1 MKKLTMLLSA
11 MIALT
16 LLLGACAP
24 AGQQPAATQAP
35 VAQPAATEAPA
46 AQPPTEAPAAT
57 QAPAATEAPAATPV
71 PATSEAPATQPA
83 ATEAA
88 AGGTSAG
95 AVTLVVWDQFY
106 RDVET
111 KVMDTLN
118 AEFEAAH
125 PGVKIERVVKT
136 LDDLKVTLKTALAQ
150 TDGPDVA
157 QVNQGRS
164 DMGAMVQGDLL
175 LPLNDYATQFKWGE
189 RISSSVANRNS
200 FTADG
205 KTFGQGNLYGVSPT
219 AEVVGVY
226 YNKGIFEKNGWQI
239 PKTYEEFV
247 KLLDTIKAKG
257 VTPISF
263 GSLDGWPAIHEFSAV
278 QHLLV
283 TPEYINNLVYGVH
296 NVSFDTPENQEAA
309 RTMQEW
315 VDKGYFTDGFS
326 GIGYDD
332 VNKLFKSGQGAMTI
346 TGSWLAG
353 ELVNDTDQ
361 KFGFFLLPGPGGKP
375 AMAIGGVGIPF
386 AIRKTSQHA
395 DLAAQYLDW
404 MISPRAAQLW
414 AEAGTVPAM
423 PLPAGAKVE
432 QGSLF
437 ADTVNAWN
445 TINKNNLVGHYIDW
459 ATPTFYDTL
468 VAEVQ
473 KLFGKTSTPAQF
485 TAAVEKDYA
494 AFLAANK

>member
-1 MKKLTMLLSA
+1 MKKLTTLLSA
-11 MIALT
+11 LFALS

-24 AGQQPAATQAP
+24 ISQQATGQAP
-35 VAQPAATEAPA
+35 AEQ
-46 AQPPTEAPAAT
+46 PAAT
-57 QAPAATEAPAATPV
+57 QAPAAEAAPTQPPATEA
-71 PATSEAPATQPA
+71 EATQPA
-83 ATEAA
+83 APEAA
-88 AGGTSAG
+88 GQ
-95 AVTLVVWDQFY
+95 VTLVVWDQFY
-106 RDVET
+106 RDVEM

-118 AEFEAAH
+118 EEFEAAH
-125 PGVKIERVVKT
+125 PGVKVERVVKT
-136 LDDLKVTLKTALAQ
+136 LDDLKVTLKQAMAQ
-150 TDGPDVA
+150 ADGPDVA

-164 DMGAMVQGDLL
+164 DMGAMVQADLL
-175 LPLNDYATQFKWGE
+175 LPLNDYATQFKWAD

-226 YNKGIFEKNGWQI
+226 YNKGIFEANGWQI
-239 PKTYEEFV
+239 PKTYEEFLA
-247 KLLDTIKAKG
+247 LLGAIKAKG
-257 VTPISF
+257 ITPISF
-263 GSLDGWPAIHEFSAV
+263 GSLDGWPAIHEYSAV

-283 TPEYINNLVYGVH
+283 TPEYINDLVYGVN
-296 NVSFDTPENQEAA
+296 NVSFDTPENREAA

-315 VDKGYFTDGFS
+315 VDKGYFTDGFA

-332 VNKLFKSGQGAMTI
+332 VNKLFKAGQGAMTI

-353 ELVNDTDQ
+353 ELVGDTDQ

-395 DLAAQYLDW
+395 DLSAQYLDW

-414 AEAGTVPAM
+414 AGAGMAPAM
-423 PLPAGAKVE
+423 PLPPDAKLE
-432 QGSLF
+432 GGSLF
-437 ADTVNAWN
+437 ADTVDAWDA
-445 TINKNNLVGHYIDW
+445 INKGNLVGHYIDW

-468 VAEVQ
+468 VAELQ
-473 KLFGKTSTPAQF
+473 KLFGKASTPEQF

-494 AFLAANK
+494 AFLASNQ

>member
-1 MKKLTMLLSA
+1 LLSA
-11 MIALT
+11 LLALT

-24 AGQQPAATQAP
+24 ATQQPAGQSPATQP
-35 VAQPAATEAPA
+35 PA
-46 AQPPTEAPAAT
+46 AQPATTEAPAAT
-57 QAPAATEAPAATPV
+57 AAPA
-71 PATSEAPATQPA
+71 ATQPA
-83 ATEAA
+83 AGSATEP
-88 AGGTSAG
+88 
-95 AVTLVVWDQFY
+95 VTLVVWDQFY
-106 RDVET
+106 RDVESN
-111 KVMDTLN
+111 VMNTLN

-136 LDDLKVTLKTALAQ
+136 LDDLKVTLKTALSQA
-150 TDGPDVA
+150 DGPDVA

-164 DMGAMVQGDLL
+164 DMGAMVQGGLL

-189 RISSSVANRNS
+189 RVSSSVASRNS
-200 FTADG
+200 FTEDG

-226 YNKGIFEKNGWQI
+226 YNKGIFESNGWQI
-239 PKTYEEFV
+239 PKTFDEFQA
-247 KLLDTIKAKG
+247 LLADAKAKG

-263 GSLDGWPAIHEFSAV
+263 GSLDGWNAIHMFSAV

-283 TPEYINNLVYGVH
+283 TPEYINNLVYGV
-296 NVSFDTPENQEAA
+296 NNASFDTPENQEAA
-309 RTMQEW
+309 RIVQDW
-315 VDKGYFTDGFS
+315 VNKGYFSEGFS

-332 VNKLFKSGQGAMTI
+332 SNKLFKSGQGALTV

-353 ELVNDTDQ
+353 ELLSDTDQ
-361 KFGFFLLPGPGGKP
+361 QFGFFLVPGKTADATPL
-375 AMAIGGVGIPF
+375 AIGGVGIPF
-386 AIRKTSQHA
+386 AIRKGTEHA

-414 AEAGTVPAM
+414 AEAGMLPAM
-423 PLPAGAKVE
+423 PAPADAKID
-432 QGSLF
+432 QNSLF
-437 ADTVNAWN
+437 GDTLKAWDA
-445 TINKNNLVGHYIDW
+445 INQANRVGHYIDW

-473 KLFGKTSTPAQF
+473 KLFGKATDPAAF

-494 AFLAANK
+494 AFLAANQ